1 MAMQRFLPSTRAV
14 VLAAAVLT
22 LAASAIA
29 QEPGS
34 AHLADLREHGR
45 EPIAFVLD
53 QLERHD
59 LVVFDDGLHTLV
71 EPFEFY
77 QRLVRESG
85 FRARA
90 RFVFLEAVPLNQQG
104 HIEAYLAAPDEDP
117 RLLYP
122 AFQNG
127 VGGEGF
133 PYATYFDFLRTV
145 HEMNRSLPDSQR
157 IQVVAVGSPSYWSE
171 IRTPR
176 DVEVF
181 RQGLDAY
188 DYTMYAMIRSTLEE
202 SGGKGIFLTN
212 TRHAYQAIRHAD
224 GSLYWNATTYF
235 HEREPGRAVS
245 IRFHAPQLVI
255 ERVREDTSAARTTQ
269 GLERIDYHWDR
280 MEAGAWDRAFR
291 DYGNRPVAVPLEG
304 TAFGKTPYVGNHVL
318 DVAPG
323 QTMADAYD
331 AVIFLAPLEELHQ
344 TALVGSLYTPAFR
357 EELAR
362 RLMLLH
368 AEDDLAGMIAESGAS
383 DLAEYIERA
392 YADKPQE
399 PLPQSSDLPALN

>member
-1 MAMQRFLPSTRAV
+1 MQRFLPSTRAV

-77 QRLVRESG
+77 QQLVREPG

-90 RFVFLEAVPLNQQG
+90 RFVFLEAVPLNQQR
-104 HIEAYLAAPDEDP
+104 HIEGYLASPEADP

-122 AFQNG
+122 AFQDG

-133 PYATYFDFLRTV
+133 PYATYFDLLWAV
-145 HEMNRSLPDSQR
+145 HEANRSLADSQR
-157 IQVVAVGSPSYWSE
+157 IRVVAVGSPTYWSE
-171 IRTPR
+171 IETPR

-188 DYTMYAMIRSTLEE
+188 DYTMYAMIHSTLEK
-202 SGGKGIFLTN
+202 SGGNGIFLTN

>member
-1 MAMQRFLPSTRAV
+1 MPRFVRSIRAV
-14 VLAAAVLT
+14 LLTAPILALAVP
-22 LAASAIA
+22 AIG

-45 EPIAFVLD
+45 EPVAFVLD

-59 LVVFDDGLHTLV
+59 LVVFDDALHTLV

-77 QRLVRESG
+77 QRLVKEPA

-90 RFVFLEAVPLNQQG
+90 RFVFLEVVSLNQQG
-104 HIEAYLAAPDEDP
+104 YIEAYLASPEEDP
-117 RLLYP
+117 RLLYT

-127 VGGEGF
+127 VSGDGF
-133 PYATYFDFLRTV
+133 PYATYFDLLRTIHDV
-145 HEMNRSLPDSQR
+145 NRSLPDSAR
-157 IQVVAVGSPSYWSE
+157 IRVVAVGSPSYWTE

-202 SGGKGIFLTN
+202 GGKGVFLTN

-255 ERVREDTSAARTTQ
+255 ERVREDTSAGRTTE
-269 GLERIDYHWDR
+269 GLERIEYHWGR
-280 MEAGAWDRAFR
+280 MEEGAWDRAFR
-291 DYGNRPVAVPLEG
+291 DRGNRAVAVQLEG
-304 TAFGKTPYVGNHVL
+304 TAFGRAPYVGNHVL
-318 DVAPG
+318 DAAPG

-331 AVIFLAPLEELHQ
+331 AVIFLGPLEDLHQ
-344 TALVGSLYTPAFR
+344 TALVGSLYTPEFR

-362 RLMLLH
+362 RLRLLH
-368 AEDDLAGMIAESGAS
+368 AEDELAAMIAESGAT
-383 DLAEYIERA
+383 DLAGYIERT
-392 YADKPQE
+392 YVEQPVE
-399 PLPQSSDLPALN
+399 PLPQSRELPPLD

>member
-1 MAMQRFLPSTRAV
+1 MLRPLPTLRAGFFAA
-14 VLAAAVLT
+14 LAVA
-22 LAASAIA
+22 LATPARA
-29 QEPGS
+29 QDVPG
-34 AHLADLREHGR
+34 AHFADLREFGR
-45 EPIAFVLD
+45 EPVAFVLE

-59 LVVFDDGLHTLV
+59 LVVFDDALHTLV

-77 QRLVRESG
+77 ARLVREPA

-104 HIEAYLAAPDEDP
+104 HIEAYLSAAEED
-117 RLLYP
+117 RALLYP
-122 AFQNG
+122 AFQNS
-127 VGGEGF
+127 VGGDGF

-145 HEMNRSLPDSQR
+145 HEVNHALPDSER
-157 IQVVAVGSPSYWSE
+157 VRVVAVGSPSYWSE

-181 RQGLDAY
+181 RQGLEAY
-188 DYTMYAMIRSTLEE
+188 DYTMYAMIRSTLEP

-212 TRHAYQAIRHAD
+212 TRHAYQAIRRAD

-255 ERVREDTSAARTTQ
+255 ERVRADTSGARTTQ
-269 GLERIDYHWDR
+269 GLERIEYHWGR
-280 MEAGAWDRAFR
+280 MEDGAWDRAFR
-291 DYGNRPVAVPLEG
+291 DHGHQPVAVPLEG
-304 TAFGKTPYVGNHVL
+304 TAFGRAPYVGNHVL

-331 AVIFLAPLEELHQ
+331 AVIFLAPLEQLRQ
-344 TALVGSLYTPAFR
+344 TALVGALYTPEFR
-357 EELAR
+357 SELAR
-362 RLMLLH
+362 RLELLYS
-368 AEDDLAGMIAESGAS
+368 AEDLAAMIAEAGAT
-383 DLAEYIERA
+383 DLPGYVEIA
-392 YADKPQE
+392 YTDRPEE
-399 PLPQSSDLPALN
+399 PLPQSRELPRLE